1 MRRDFSLRWAELLR
15 EALTRPGIIH
25 EAYSRFHS
33 YSFGNRIAALS
44 QCFERKIPPGPIATF
59 QRWRGLGRTVKRGE
73 KALYLCMPVQVK
85 RRDEEDTQASEEKT
99 LTVFLW
105 KPHWF
110 VLSQTEGKEF
120 VPEPIPDWSKETALT
135 SLGIEEI
142 PFDLTDG
149 NVLGY
154 ARGRQVAVSSIAP
167 LPMKTLFH
175 ETGHVVLGHSA
186 EILPADVDKTPRNLA
201 EVEAEAVALLCC
213 ESLGLPGAEFCRGY
227 IQKWTGKGAE
237 IPEAAARRIFAAA
250 GRILEAGAADGSA
263 AGQDIGGK
271 AA

>member
-1 MRRDFSLRWAELLR
+1 MRRDFSLRWAELLH
-15 EALTRPGIIH
+15 EALTRPGLIH
-25 EAYSRFHS
+25 EAYSRFHG

-59 QRWRGLGRTVKRGE
+59 QKWRGLGRIVKRGE
-73 KALYLCMPVQVK
+73 KALFLCMPVQVK
-85 RRDEEDTQASEEKT
+85 RWGDEEAEDPEEKT
-99 LTVFLW
+99 VTVFLW
-105 KPHWF
+105 KPNWF

-120 VPEPIPDWSKETALT
+120 IPEPIPGWSKNQALA

-149 NVLGY
+149 NVLGF

-175 ETGHVVLGHSA
+175 EVGHVLLGHSA
-186 EILPADVDKTPRNLA
+186 EVRPAEEEHIPRNLA

-213 ESLGLPGAEFCRGY
+213 EALGLPGAEFCRGY
-227 IQKWTGKGAE
+227 IQKWIGKGTE
-237 IPEAAARRIFAAA
+237 IPEAAARRIFTAA
-250 GRILEAGAADGSA
+250 GRILESGAADGSA
-263 AGQDIGGK
+263 TGPKTGGK

>member
-1 MRRDFSLRWAELLR
+1 MRRDFSLRWAELLH

-25 EAYSRFHS
+25 EAYSRFHG
-33 YSFGNRIAALS
+33 YSFQNRIAALT
-44 QCFERKIPPGPIATF
+44 QCLERKIPPGPIATF
-59 QRWRGLGRTVKRGE
+59 QKWCGLGRIVKRGE

-85 RRDEEDTQASEEKT
+85 RREEKETDDPEEKT
-99 LTVFLW
+99 ITVFLW

-120 VPEPIPDWSKETALT
+120 IPEPIPGWSKEKALA
-135 SLGIEEI
+135 SVGIEEI

-149 NVLGY
+149 NVLGF

-175 ETGHVVLGHSA
+175 EIGHVVLGHSA
-186 EILPADVDKTPRNLA
+186 EILPAEEERIPRNLA
-201 EVEAEAVALLCC
+201 EVEAEAVALICC
-213 ESLGLPGAEFCRGY
+213 EALGLPGAEFCRGY
-227 IQKWTGKGAE
+227 IQKWIGQGAE
-237 IPEAAARRIFAAA
+237 IPEVAARRIFAAA
-250 GRILEAGAADGSA
+250 GKILEAGAADGFNV
-263 AGQDIGGK
+263 GPEEGGK